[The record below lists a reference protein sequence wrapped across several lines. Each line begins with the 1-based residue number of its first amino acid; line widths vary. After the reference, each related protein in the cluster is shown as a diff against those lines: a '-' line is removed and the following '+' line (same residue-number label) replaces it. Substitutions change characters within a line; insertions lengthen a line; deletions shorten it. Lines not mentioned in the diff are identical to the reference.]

1 MLTDKSTSRALLF
14 GNISY
19 TKQYIFLR
27 LKIKLRIGIDTFG
40 SVEKYL
46 PDGYLKFLNIKPY
59 SILVVPSIAYCI
71 LMESLN

>member
-46 PDGYLKFLNIKPY
+46 PDGYLKF
-59 SILVVPSIAYCI
+59 
-71 LMESLN
+71 